1 MNFYPQVLKMRTRS
15 EGNYKVEETR
25 TYQFSSPAA
34 PHTSSAPTPGPP
46 SSAMAVK
53 NGSSNG
59 GGGAIDNGCT
69 EYLLSSPTHS
79 ETTHMVTA
87 TASRVPLVT
96 PTARRAVTSATMGG
110 RVGSV
115 GATATRITQPPLP
128 SNKATVT
135 PAPSS
140 FYERHVRKHINVT
153 SKAVREWY
161 V

>member
-1 MNFYPQVLKMRTRS
+1 MRTRT

-25 TYQFSSPAA
+25 TYQFSSPAHA
-34 PHTSSAPTPGPP
+34 SSAPTPGAP

-53 NGSSNG
+53 NGAG
-59 GGGAIDNGCT
+59 HGGADNGCS
-69 EYLLSSPTHS
+69 EYLLNSPTPS
-79 ETTHMVTA
+79 ETMVTA

-96 PTARRAVTSATMGG
+96 PTARRAVMSASVGGRMGG
-110 RVGSV
+110 
-115 GATATRITQPPLP
+115 TTTRIAQPPIP

-140 FYERHVRKHINVT
+140 FYERHVRKHINVVT
-153 SKAVREWY
+153 SKSVREWY

>member
-1 MNFYPQVLKMRTRS
+1 MRTRT

-25 TYQFSSPAA
+25 TYQFSSPA
-34 PHTSSAPTPGPP
+34 HTSSAPTPGAP
-46 SSAMAVK
+46 SSAMAAVK
-53 NGSSNG
+53 NGHHS
-59 GGGAIDNGCT
+59 IDNGCS
-69 EYLLSSPTHS
+69 EYLLNSPTPS
-79 ETTHMVTA
+79 ETMVTA

-96 PTARRAVTSATMGG
+96 PTARRAVTSASAMGG
-110 RVGSV
+110 GGGRGGVTTS
-115 GATATRITQPPLP
+115 TRIMQPPIP